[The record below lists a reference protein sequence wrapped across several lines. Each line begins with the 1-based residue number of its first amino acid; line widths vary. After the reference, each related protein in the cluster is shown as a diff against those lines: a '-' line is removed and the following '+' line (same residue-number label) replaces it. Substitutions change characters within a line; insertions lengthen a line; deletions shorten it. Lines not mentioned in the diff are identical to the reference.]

1 VECYLSASFGHQ
13 LVSWKVKLILR
24 ETKQSPGVIVPH
36 ENEDLYIHIV
46 TATWKE
52 PVAGWVDNVNGPTG
66 LIAACGKGILRT
78 LLCHRTKIADLIP
91 LDFPVNL
98 ILAAAW
104 YTASAR

>member
-1 VECYLSASFGHQ
+1 MNFYA
-13 LVSWKVKLILR
+13 
-24 ETKQSPGVIVPH
+24 
-36 ENEDLYIHIV
+36 V
-46 TATWKE
+46 TATWQE

-78 LLCHRTKIADLIP
+78 LLCHRSKVADLIP

-104 YTASAR
+104 HTATAR